1 MELSEH
7 AIEFANKINQ
17 LDMDKR
23 THLRHTI
30 EMLVDI
36 YTSPEAHAIIV
47 VNTVGSRVGE
57 LVTINCNEMK
67 AFEMVHQVH
76 TVLEMMNTQDAP
88 AKEMMN

>member
-7 AIEFANKINQ
+7 AIEFAAKINQ
-17 LDMDKR
+17 LDLEKR

-36 YTSPEAHAIIV
+36 YLSTDAQAIIV
-47 VNTVGSRVGE
+47 VNTNASPIGE